1 MSENET
7 KPVSV
12 GDEKEVTIEA
22 VGRKGDGIAKID
34 SFVIF
39 VPGAKEGQRVR
50 VKINKVLNNV
60 GFGDIVGEATEAP
73 PAEESQK
80 EPEEKPEDTE
90 DF

>member
-22 VGRKGDGIAKID
+22 VGRKGDGIAKVD
-34 SFVIF
+34 NFVLFI
-39 VPGAKEGQRVR
+39 PDAKEGQTVR
-50 VKINKVLNNV
+50 VKVNKVLNNV
-60 GFGDIVGEATEAP
+60 GFAEIVGTAAPKQEAP
-73 PAEESQK
+73 
-80 EPEEKPEDTE
+80 PEEKPEDTE